1 MEEGSED
8 LAWIWYLGEHI
19 VENFFLFRVEQ
30 FENIKL
36 ERSRV

>member
-8 LAWIWYLGEHI
+8 LGWIWYLGERI
-19 VENFFLFRVEQ
+19 VENFFEEQ

-36 ERSRV
+36 ERTRRV